1 MGTMAC
7 EASVSDAL
15 LQLTGYSQ
23 NPDGLIVQ
31 WGRSTLFGGG
41 DATAIHFPM
50 PFPTECFNVVATPI
64 ASPNRALAYTVQI
77 ESVSRTAVA
86 VSGNRDDGGG
96 VISAPQM
103 DVFWHALGY

>member
-1 MGTMAC
+1 MN
-7 EASVSDAL
+7 ESL

-23 NPDGLIVQ
+23 NADGLIVQ

-41 DATAIHFPM
+41 GSTAIQFPE

-64 ASPNRALAYTVQI
+64 ASPNSQLAYSVQV
-77 ESVSRTAVA
+77 ESVSATGVSI
-86 VSGNRDDGGG
+86 SGNRDDGGG

-103 DVFWHALGY
+103 DVFWQALGY